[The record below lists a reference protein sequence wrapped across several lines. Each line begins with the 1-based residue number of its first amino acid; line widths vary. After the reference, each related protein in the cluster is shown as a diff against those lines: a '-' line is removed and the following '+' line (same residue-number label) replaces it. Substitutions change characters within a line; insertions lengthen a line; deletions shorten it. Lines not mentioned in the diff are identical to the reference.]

1 MAFKSGVAESPECKF
16 CGQEETQEHL
26 LYNCEHYSAP
36 LWDLLGKGISQAIT
50 SLTQNPIP
58 RIYFLPVHIT
68 FNKIHPTIAV
78 NITDKE
84 VRQVLVQETK
94 REIYYRNQN
103 TPHRNPIRVHPAR
116 ITAHLVSV
124 MRKLGQLLKYQN
136 LQKYRSSIAILEKI
150 QSNLLHDNTD
160 IG

>member
-1 MAFKSGVAESPECKF
+1 M
-16 CGQEETQEHL
+16 
-26 LYNCEHYSAP
+26 AP
-36 LWDLLGKGISQAIT
+36 LWAQLGKGISQAIG
-50 SLTQNPIP
+50 SLTQNHIP
-58 RIYFLPVHIT
+58 RIDFLPVHIT

-78 NITDKE
+78 NIADKE
-84 VRQVLVQETK
+84 MRQVMIMLVQETK

-103 TPHRNPIRVHPAR
+103 TPHRNPTRVHPAR

-124 MRKLGQLLKYQN
+124 IRKLGQLLKYQN